1 MAFEVAR
8 TLLLLNYTLSNFFV
22 NQNGTISL
30 KINQPTLPATIFV
43 DFSDESIFDSNVDS
57 WNVLSHVSFN
67 DSSVLTLSHVY
78 KYAGLYDVYIN
89 ITNLDSGFDQWVT
102 IVVEEKISGVELLL
116 LSPPIVELLKEVTV
130 TCLVQRGSNL
140 KFKWDFGDGSD
151 GEQYT
156 RQETYQVDR

>member
-57 WNVLSHVSFN
+57 WNALSHVSFN
-67 DSSVLTLSHVY
+67 DSSVLTLSHLY

-156 RQETYQVDR
+156 RQKIYQVDR

>member
-57 WNVLSHVSFN
+57 WNVLSHASFN
-67 DSSVLTLSHVY
+67 NSSVLTLSHVY

-102 IVVEEKISGVELLL
+102 VVVEEKISGIELFL

-130 TCLVQRGSNL
+130 TCLVQKGSNL

>member
-1 MAFEVAR
+1 MVFEIAR
-8 TLLLLNYTLSNFFV
+8 TILLLNYTLSNFFV

-30 KINQPTLPATIFV
+30 KINQPTLPQTIFI
-43 DFSDESIFDSNVDS
+43 DFGDETIFDSNVDPRS
-57 WNVLSHVSFN
+57 VLNHVPFN

-78 KYAGLYDVYIN
+78 RYAGLYDIYVN
-89 ITNLDSGFDQWVT
+89 ITNSESGFDQWVT
-102 IVVEEKISGVELLL
+102 VVVEEKISGVELLL
-116 LSPPIVELLKEVTV
+116 LSPPVVELLKEVTV
-130 TCLVQRGSNL
+130 TCSVQRGSNL

>member
-1 MAFEVAR
+1 MAFEIAR

-30 KINQPTLPATIFV
+30 ITNQPALPQTIFV
-43 DFSDESIFDSNVDS
+43 DFGDETLFDSNVDTWS
-57 WNVLSHVSFN
+57 VLSHAPFN

-89 ITNLDSGFDQWVT
+89 ITNSESGFDQWVT
-102 IVVEEKISGVELLL
+102 VVVEEKISGVELLL
-116 LSPPIVELLKEVTV
+116 LSHPVVELLKEVTV

-140 KFKWDFGDGSD
+140 KFRWDFGDGSD

>member
-1 MAFEVAR
+1 M
-8 TLLLLNYTLSNFFV
+8 
-22 NQNGTISL
+22 
-30 KINQPTLPATIFV
+30 
-43 DFSDESIFDSNVDS
+43 
-57 WNVLSHVSFN
+57 
-67 DSSVLTLSHVY
+67 Y

-102 IVVEEKISGVELLL
+102 VVVEEKISGIELFL

-130 TCLVQRGSNL
+130 TCLVQKGSNL